1 MLWIGKSDG
10 DNRQGCLYSQLPG
23 GLHRTVGARI
33 RLTEQVGRNR
43 RMREG
48 MGSPVLLA
56 ASIDFAFS
64 QMEDRMLVRCLDQS
78 GGAHH
83 LWLTR
88 RLCRA
93 FLQQFGALLA
103 MTAQTTGLPD
113 EQRQA
118 MVLFEHLDALNDQAA
133 LARDQE
139 ASAQTAAAAP
149 SDAVPGAS
157 DGAAVS
163 ASAPPPSVPAAEVP
177 AADAP
182 SVAAPRGA
190 PGATTV
196 LMNRIDVT
204 PQEGRFDLRLFGG
217 ETCAVMLPLTRADAH
232 RLLAV
237 LLRTATQADW
247 GLEADVGWVGDGNR
261 LMQGQGSATVRRH

>member
-1 MLWIGKSDG
+1 
-10 DNRQGCLYSQLPG
+10 
-23 GLHRTVGARI
+23 
-33 RLTEQVGRNR
+33 
-43 RMREG
+43 

-149 SDAVPGAS
+149 SDAIQGATDGAS
-157 DGAAVS
+157 VS
-163 ASAPPPSVPAAEVP
+163 ASAPPPSLPAAPPP
-177 AADAP
+177 AAAGARP
-182 SVAAPRGA
+182 AVMA
-190 PGATTV
+190 PGAGTV

-247 GLEADVGWVGDGNR
+247 GLDAEVGWVGDGNR

>member
-1 MLWIGKSDG
+1 MGIT
-10 DNRQGCLYSQLPG
+10 G
-23 GLHRTVGARI
+23 GRVCTGRRRVGYTGGMPARTSSVERAGA
-33 RLTEQVGRNR
+33 NR

-64 QMEDRMLVRCLDQS
+64 PMEDRMLVRCLDQA
-78 GGAHH
+78 GAAHH

-103 MTAQTTGLPD
+103 MTAQAAGVPD

-139 ASAQTAAAAP
+139 ASAQMAAASQSAP
-149 SDAVPGAS
+149 TEG
-157 DGAAVS
+157 GAVS
-163 ASAPPPSVPAAEVP
+163 ASAPPPSPAEDGAAADPSGAESRPAAPVVP
-177 AADAP
+177 E
-182 SVAAPRGA
+182 
-190 PGATTV
+190 PGTV

-217 ETCAVMLPLTRADAH
+217 EACAVMLPLTRADAH

-247 GLEADVGWVGDGNR
+247 GLDGEVGWVGDGNR
-261 LMQGQGSATVRRH
+261 MMQGQDSTTVRRH